1 MPLGAGGGM
10 GKALRGKGVRA
21 WTRNAGSGFWR
32 VGSRNIIIVYC
43 FSYEPGV
50 SSSCKNLYFGSR
62 LVVSREKLRDTT
74 QKCNKSFRKRINTYI
89 KVQIIKAESKHF
101 HNHNL

>member
-1 MPLGAGGGM
+1 M
-10 GKALRGKGVRA
+10 GKALWGKGVRA

-74 QKCNKSFRKRINTYI
+74 PKCNKPFRKRINTYI
-89 KVQIIKAESKHF
+89 KVQINKSRVQTF
-101 HNHNL
+101 P